1 MDVNRVN
8 LPLLCVPIVFCGGLA
23 RVAIGNF
30 GAIDMKLLAIAR
42 GKPTFL

>member
-8 LPLLCVPIVFCGGLA
+8 LPLLYPPIVFCGGLA
-23 RVAIGNF
+23 WVATGSF